1 MFKKD
6 WGLIPRLFVAIL
18 LGTLVGK
25 FSFLPSFVLRIP
37 VTFSNIFSQ
46 LLAFIIPMMI
56 IAFVVDGLS
65 KLSAHSGKM
74 LGVLV
79 GISYTSLVTAAII
92 AYTVGSFLFPY
103 FTGHIQLQDIEKT
116 ASLQSLLAIKI
127 TPFVGVTEAI
137 LFSFVVGISLAVLN
151 RKQAASYLAHV
162 FSDFEKVIHL
172 VLEKFVIPLL
182 PFYIFGNFVNLSY
195 SGGLSRIFKIFGA
208 VWLTIL
214 VLHFT
219 YLAWL
224 IFLGSRFSKQPFLSV
239 MKKSL
244 PAYLTAFGS
253 QSSAVSIPINITCA
267 QENGISKSV
276 SEFMFPITGSMHMP
290 GSVLTITSYL
300 TAILMINGMDHSLS
314 VMIPFILTF
323 ALAMT
328 AAPGV
333 PGGAV
338 MTALPYLG
346 LVGIDP
352 SGTMAS
358 LLITLY
364 LLQDSFGTSINVT
377 SDQGIAPLL
386 DVYYQHNSSL

>member
-1 MFKKD
+1 
-6 WGLIPRLFVAIL
+6 
-18 LGTLVGK
+18 
-25 FSFLPSFVLRIP
+25 
-37 VTFSNIFSQ
+37 
-46 LLAFIIPMMI
+46 
-56 IAFVVDGLS
+56 
-65 KLSAHSGKM
+65 
-74 LGVLV
+74 
-79 GISYTSLVTAAII
+79 
-92 AYTVGSFLFPY
+92 
-103 FTGHIQLQDIEKT
+103 
-116 ASLQSLLAIKI
+116 
-127 TPFVGVTEAI
+127 
-137 LFSFVVGISLAVLN
+137 
-151 RKQAASYLAHV
+151 
-162 FSDFEKVIHL
+162 
-172 VLEKFVIPLL
+172 
-182 PFYIFGNFVNLSY
+182 
-195 SGGLSRIFKIFGA
+195 
-208 VWLTIL
+208 
-214 VLHFT
+214 
-219 YLAWL
+219 
-224 IFLGSRFSKQPFLSV
+224 
-239 MKKSL
+239 
-244 PAYLTAFGS
+244 
-253 QSSAVSIPINITCA
+253 
-267 QENGISKSV
+267 
-276 SEFMFPITGSMHMP
+276 MP